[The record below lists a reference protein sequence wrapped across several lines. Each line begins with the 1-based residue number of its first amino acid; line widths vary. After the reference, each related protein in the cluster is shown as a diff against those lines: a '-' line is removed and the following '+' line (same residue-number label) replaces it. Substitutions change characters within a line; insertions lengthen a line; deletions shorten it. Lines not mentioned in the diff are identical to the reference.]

1 VTEDMNLKLKWKW
14 IFTDHHTT

>member
-1 VTEDMNLKLKWKW
+1 MNLKLKWKW